1 MRVLQLQCASS
12 PLVPRA
18 LFALSVCVVS
28 VCGMCEL
35 PLLLGALDSASFVLH
50 VLHVLHVV
58 LPASHDPQ
66 GLRATFLS
74 KFVALFASC
83 HKTQSPREPECV
95 LQMAARRW
103 GEVWRFLW
111 QALIALPGKTL
122 Q

>member
-1 MRVLQLQCASS
+1 
-12 PLVPRA
+12 
-18 LFALSVCVVS
+18 
-28 VCGMCEL
+28 MCEL

-83 HKTQSPREPECV
+83 HKTQSPRERECV
-95 LQMAARRW
+95 LQMAGEGGMRALGRRW
-103 GEVWRFLW
+103 GGGLEVLW
-111 QALIALPGKTL
+111 QALIALPGETL